1 MLLLTIISDA
11 CDFKWLFKCLTV
23 KDAFALPDLF
33 TKLDI
38 IPLSFQN
45 INFKFQDFV

>member
-23 KDAFALPDLF
+23 VPDLF

-38 IPLSFQN
+38 IPLLFQN